1 MKTIIIPAGQSID
14 PYLKQNREPGTT
26 FHLERGTYYTAG
38 AFDFEAFD
46 LCMLAPSCT
55 LLGEGSTRTR
65 IVLMNPKV
73 THGGKP
79 TNYVEALTGGARS
92 KGRSDAIFMSGFT
105 LSMGEYT
112 GPTVGVH
119 VWSSGAVIRD
129 LHVEDI
135 VGYRTWPTHPNEG
148 FGIILENAFES
159 GPTFEGGGEITECKV
174 IMKRV
179 VGENYSTGIAVGTV
193 RRDVPLLTTVVSLC
207 IVVAQDA
214 HCGFAFSDHVDIQ
227 MCETYGTK
235 RAIFADTKPI
245 RNSRVI
251 GMLAQDVGWAME
263 LRGSGAKDVR
273 SGIILKGCCFRFRHH
288 EGYSQVLLL
297 SDDSQDGSVPFQNIV
312 LDDCTFI
319 PDLAGRGSMGR
330 CSGPGV
336 GEVQLIRNVWAGNWE
351 GPVLQKNAAVW
362 SYDP

>member
-79 TNYVEALTGGARS
+79 TNYVEALTGGAMS

-135 VGYRTWPTHPNEG
+135 VGYRTWATHPNEG
-148 FGIILENAFES
+148 FGIILENAFEP
-159 GPTFEGGGEITECKV
+159 GMRVDGGGEITECKV
-174 IMKRV
+174 IMRRV
-179 VGENYSTGIAVGTV
+179 LGENYSTGIAVGTV

-207 IVVAQDA
+207 IVVAKDA

-263 LRGSGAKDVR
+263 LRSSGAKDVR
-273 SGIILKGCCFRFRHH
+273 SGIILKGCCFRFMNHV
-288 EGYSQVLLL
+288 GSSQALLL
-297 SDDSQDGSVPFQNIV
+297 SDDSKDGSVVFENIV
-312 LDDCTFI
+312 LEDCTFVQ
-319 PDLAGRGSMGR
+319 DLAGRGSMGR
-330 CSGPGV
+330 VTGPKVNQVVETGN
-336 GEVQLIRNVWAGNWE
+336 IWAGKWE
-351 GPVLQKNAAVW
+351 APVIQNHASPWIYA
-362 SYDP
+362 P